1 MFDTE
6 EAFKIGFINRV
17 TNIDEIDS
25 TINDL
30 VSAIADKSR
39 IATLSTKAH
48 VNAVTSQMVGTMRSW
63 SDADGLEVAM
73 ADPESQKAQE
83 SYLSQIKKKN
93 SN

>member
-1 MFDTE
+1 M
-6 EAFKIGFINRV
+6 I
-17 TNIDEIDS
+17 NIDEIDS
-25 TINDL
+25 AINDL
-30 VSAIADKSR
+30 VSAIAGKSR